1 MNYIKIL
8 KLMLIY
14 QRVIL
19 KALYLIII
27 MIIKNIK
34 NLKLLLLNIIKN
46 NQEIILL
53 GVILKEFKVWKQEK
67 NGLIKK
73 VFITVLGLLKKN
85 NN

>member
-34 NLKLLLLNIIKN
+34 NLKLLLQNIIKDN
-46 NQEIILL
+46 
-53 GVILKEFKVWKQEK
+53 
-67 NGLIKK
+67 
-73 VFITVLGLLKKN
+73 
-85 NN
+85 